1 VPAGQST
8 VTGRVHGRLVMV
20 LIVVASL
27 VATVGVFAVWL
38 DRQALN
44 TDEWTSTSGKLLE
57 NSKVRG
63 ALATY
68 EVNVLYANVDVAGQL
83 GRAFP
88 SGDRALAGPA
98 AAGLRVVIQQA
109 VQRALGTPLALEAWK
124 RANRLAHQQ
133 LLAIIDGGEGP
144 VSTDN
149 GTVSLDLKDL
159 VQQVAGP
166 TGTGISLPADTAKL
180 QILHSDQLGT
190 AQKIARAIRD
200 LTLVL
205 VLLGVALYASALLL
219 ARDWRRVALRNI
231 GIGAIAA
238 GLLAL
243 IARGVIGDYVV
254 NQLAQNET
262 VRPAAGAVWSIG
274 SSLLSQTAIFL
285 MIDGLLL
292 IGAAALAGP
301 TPIARSLRRLTAP
314 LLRDRPVLTYAFVAV
329 AFLLLLW
336 WGPTLAFRE
345 PISLVVIAVL
355 MVVGM
360 ESLRRQVAREF
371 PDARGVRLDLHPS
384 WQKLRRRVNVG
395 LARAHAA
402 LAPRGSDSGARLN
415 GGASLGG
422 QRAIAPSDVQLIG
435 QLADLRDRGA
445 LTDEEFAE
453 EKRHILGLSLA
464 SPASDHAPL
473 G

>member
-1 VPAGQST
+1 
-8 VTGRVHGRLVMV
+8 VTGRVHKRLVTV
-20 LIVVASL
+20 LIVLASL

-57 NSKVRG
+57 NPKVQP

-68 EVNVLYANVDVAGQL
+68 EVDVLYANVDVASEL
-83 GRAFP
+83 GRLFP
-88 SGDRALAGPA
+88 SKDRALAGPA
-98 AAGLRVVIQQA
+98 AAGLRIVIQQA
-109 VQRALGTPLALEAWK
+109 AQKALGTPLALEVWK
-124 RANRLAHQQ
+124 RANRLAHRQ

-149 GTVSLDLKDL
+149 GTVSLDLRDL
-159 VQQVAGP
+159 VQQVAGR
-166 TGTGISLPADTAKL
+166 TGISLPADTAKL
-180 QILHSDQLGT
+180 QILHSNQLRT
-190 AQKIARAIRD
+190 AQKIARVIRD
-200 LTLVL
+200 LALVL

-231 GIGAIAA
+231 GIGAVAA

-254 NQLAQNET
+254 GQLSQNET

-274 SSLLSQTAIFL
+274 TSLLSQTAIFL
-285 MIDGLLL
+285 MIDGLFL

-301 TPIARSLRRLTAP
+301 TPIARNLRRLIAP
-314 LLRDRPVLTYAFVAV
+314 ILRDRPVLTYALVAV
-329 AFLLLLW
+329 AFVLLLW

-355 MVVGM
+355 MVVGT
-360 ESLRRQVAREF
+360 ESLRRQVAREL
-371 PDARGVRLDLHPS
+371 PDERGMRLDLHPL
-384 WQKLRRRVNVG
+384 WWKLRRRVNVG
-395 LARAHAA
+395 LTRAHSA
-402 LAPRGSDSGARLN
+402 LAPRSSDSDASLK
-415 GGASLGG
+415 GGASLNDK
-422 QRAIAPSDVQLIG
+422 RAIAPSDVQLIG

-453 EKRHILGLSLA
+453 EKRHILGLSLG
-464 SPASDHAPL
+464 SPASDH
-473 G
+473 